1 MNVIDQ
7 QIDAFFDALFPDQ
20 ELRTWML
27 KVLADIY
34 IHHNIDENIYIWVGG
49 GGNGKTTL
57 ANLMHLAF
65 PDAPKREE
73 SALHIIMNSVPAVKV
88 IPFVAHFR
96 GVDPISNET
105 LVSWIPRL
113 RERLRSVAAN
123 IEHDGLGPD
132 PEALIRV

>member
-7 QIDAFFDALFPDQ
+7 QIDAFFEGLFPDQ
-20 ELRTWML
+20 ELRSWML

-34 IHHNIDENIYIWVGG
+34 INHNIDENIYIWVGA

-57 ANLMHLAF
+57 AQLMKLAF
-65 PDAPKREE
+65 DDAPKPE
-73 SALHIIMNSVPAVKV
+73 SALHIIMNSVPSIKV
-88 IPFVAHFR
+88 IPFVGRFGGQDR
-96 GVDPISNET
+96 ISNET
-105 LVSWIPRL
+105 LASWVPRL

-132 PEALIRV
+132 PEALIRA